1 MELNLKREIKDCML
15 YYVIDDTYYL
25 FSNYKDIPNIEE
37 ICYKMMKDELNNAF
51 LNKPFKADE
60 YKSLLFMNK
69 RITIDE
75 NVINMGTSYIFNDLI
90 SNIRYNDLN
99 NVINS
104 FRKKLSVKALNYFRE
119 KVMEI
124 KVEDLS
130 EDTKDLFNFLLSTL
144 NYQNDKKELFKEIM
158 FLATIDEYNRAYK
171 VVYLEEQEIDSY
183 KEEILKW
190 EDELEASGN

>member
-1 MELNLKREIKDCML
+1 
-15 YYVIDDTYYL
+15 
-25 FSNYKDIPNIEE
+25 
-37 ICYKMMKDELNNAF
+37 MMKDELNNAF

-171 VVYLEEQEIDSY
+171 VVNLEEQEIDSY

>member
-171 VVYLEEQEIDSY
+171 VVNLEEQEIDSY